1 MQSLTE
7 FDRDVWV
14 LLLTRGL
21 RSFITVIL
29 TVCFAIYMSKLGA
42 TSVQLGIIFTGMA
55 LFAAL
60 RNLGEG
66 LIADRFG
73 RKPVLL
79 LTSTLMTIGGLI
91 FVLNQDLRVLT
102 VSAIIFGVGRAIP
115 YTPAEQAILTEK
127 VSSENRTTAFSVNSI
142 METIASVFGSFTA
155 PSPGGLRC
163 GAGTCSSGGGCSV

>member
-1 MQSLTE
+1 MQFIAE
-7 FDRDVWV
+7 FDRDVWI

-21 RSFITVIL
+21 RSFSAAIL
-29 TVCFAIYMSKLGA
+29 TVCFTIYMSKLGA
-42 TSVQLGIIFTGMA
+42 TSVQLGMIFTGMA

-60 RNLGEG
+60 RSLGEG

-79 LTSTLMTIGGLI
+79 LTSILMTIGGLI
-91 FVLNQDLRVLT
+91 FAFNQDLRVLT

-127 VSSENRTTAFSVNSI
+127 VSSENRTTAFSINS
-142 METIASVFGSFTA
+142 V
-155 PSPGGLRC
+155 
-163 GAGTCSSGGGCSV
+163 